1 MSSTEER
8 VSELA
13 KRLLD
18 SNEREPDLDVDFSEK
33 EVSSM
38 DAIGFAKALAKEFN
52 HDIPAEAFANFKNLR
67 DVVSYLV
74 ANA

>member
-8 VSELA
+8 VAGLA

-18 SNEREPDLDVDFSEK
+18 PEREPDFDVDFSEK

-52 HDIPAEAFANFKNLR
+52 HDIPSEAFANFKNLR
-67 DVVSYLV
+67 DVVSYLD

>member
-8 VSELA
+8 VGNLS

-18 SNEREPDLDVDFSEK
+18 AGREPDFDVDFSEK

-38 DAIGFAKALAKEFN
+38 DAIGFAKAHAKEFN
-52 HDIPAEAFANFKNLR
+52 HDIPAEEFANFKNLR
-67 DVVSYLV
+67 DVVSYLD